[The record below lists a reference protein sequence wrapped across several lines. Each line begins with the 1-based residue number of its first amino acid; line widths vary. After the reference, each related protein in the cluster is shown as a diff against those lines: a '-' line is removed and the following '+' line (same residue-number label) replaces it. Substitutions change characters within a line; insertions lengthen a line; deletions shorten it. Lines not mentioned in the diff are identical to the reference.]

1 MRIVISDPANGKSYQ
16 AEVSKDQETHI
27 IGKRIS
33 ERIDGGIVGAAGY
46 SLELTGG
53 SDDSGFPMRMDIP
66 GSKKI
71 RVLVTEGVGFH
82 TKRKGERRRRM
93 FRGNNYSADTVQV
106 NAKVISAGQ
115 TPLDQIFVKS
125 EKKEE
130 KK

>member
-1 MRIVISDPANGKSYQ
+1 MRIVISDPSTGKSFQ

-27 IGKRIS
+27 IGKRMS

-53 SDDSGFPMRMDIP
+53 SDDSGFPMRMDMP
-66 GSKKI
+66 GAKKTKA
-71 RVLVTEGVGFH
+71 LVTEGVGFH
-82 TKRKGERRRRM
+82 SKRKGERRRRM
-93 FRGNNYSADTVQV
+93 FRGNNYSAEIIQV
-106 NAKVISAGQ
+106 NAKVITAGQ